1 MSDKTGKTDKKSK
14 APIIVIIIVLAVLI
28 AAAIFAILYFNGAFS
43 QNDGDTDSSVS
54 TTSDEFGTTAAQG
67 MHGQLQPDSESSEET
82 NIVIPPTE
90 KDGEITYFSGK
101 FIPSGK
107 VVDRLT
113 GNNNATLREVFGAG
127 YNAQG
132 GITFNNDG
140 TFLDTL
146 RPSHNNTGGYVVQN
160 NKIIA
165 TYSDDINMDITVTEW
180 NGNAPKSFY
189 VVYADYE
196 VYFG

>member
-1 MSDKTGKTDKKSK
+1 MADNKVKTEKKSK
-14 APIIVIIIVLAVLI
+14 APIIVIVILAIVLI
-28 AAAIFAILYFNGAFS
+28 AAGAFAILYFYGAFS
-43 QNDGDTDSSVS
+43 QDNGGNEAGVS

-101 FIPSGK
+101 FIPNGK

-127 YNAQG
+127 TLFGYSIMGSGYQPMSILTAPSG
-132 GITFNNDG
+132 G
-140 TFLDTL
+140 FLTL
-146 RPSHNNTGGYVVQN
+146 GILL
-160 NKIIA
+160 IIVNMVRKKMDA
-165 TYSDDINMDITVTEW
+165 WINERRE
-180 NGNAPKSFY
+180 AK
-189 VVYADYE
+189 AA
-196 VYFG
+196 